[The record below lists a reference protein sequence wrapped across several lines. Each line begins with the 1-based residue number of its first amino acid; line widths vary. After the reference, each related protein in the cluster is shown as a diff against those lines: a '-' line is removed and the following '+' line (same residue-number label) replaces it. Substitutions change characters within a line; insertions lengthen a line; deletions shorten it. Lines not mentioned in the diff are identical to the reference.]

1 MKVGRVLCCLILL
14 VSLITGGILM
24 SNAKSNDWDKTFPT
38 TMPAEDLTITAQ
50 WRDIAVPTGEIKIA
64 ENGWN

>member
-24 SNAKSNDWDKTFPT
+24 SNAKSNDWDKTFP
-38 TMPAEDLTITAQ
+38 
-50 WRDIAVPTGEIKIA
+50 KS
-64 ENGWN
+64 